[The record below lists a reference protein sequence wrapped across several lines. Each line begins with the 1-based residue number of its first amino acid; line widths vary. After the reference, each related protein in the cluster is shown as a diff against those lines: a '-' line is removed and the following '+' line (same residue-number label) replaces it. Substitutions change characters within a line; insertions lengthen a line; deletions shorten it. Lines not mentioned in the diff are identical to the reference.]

1 MRAIAVAVIGVL
13 LLSAAAPAY
22 ADTIYLPSPQSDQLN
37 GFELFE
43 ALGAAR
49 ERLPGSLVPG
59 DVTNDELVQVEVT
72 GDGSVKHVSDRQRIG
87 LTGAGDYDIREAGPA
102 LSAIALGDEPPVLD
116 FGDVVWQGFC
126 PGNRQLGAELVLD
139 PQLESAHLPLRATVS
154 FAAAGRQ
161 PAAHVSGTSLSE
173 PGTVS
178 LTITNTTRQRT
189 VLPTAADAPA
199 LPVAAALDDARAAA
213 QAPAVARL
221 PTIRTTLPTDL
232 QVTGATTRRA
242 IQIVP
247 LRLNGTLR
255 LLPSHPATAGGAS
268 RPDAVSLNGV
278 LQGTMTFTLATKG
291 EGTLELDLTA
301 VPVLEPGPL
310 TPPEGFRSWRAWAA
324 AEPSAAERRSALDLL
339 VQTAA
344 TGARASA
351 YSPYLGPELGPAG
364 RTVFHYVLPRAA
376 SPVVPTRPLRPRL
389 VPIGLAILGVLTLM
403 GTAVVVWRRS

>member
-1 MRAIAVAVIGVL
+1 MRARAVAVIALL
-13 LLSAAAPAY
+13 LLSSAAPAY
-22 ADTIYLPSPQSDQLN
+22 ADTIDLPSPQSDQLN

-59 DVTNDELVQVEVT
+59 NVTNDELVQVEVA
-72 GDGSVKHVSDRQRIG
+72 GDGSVKHVSDHQRIG

-102 LSAIALGDEPPVLD
+102 LSAVALGDQPPVLD
-116 FGDVVWQGFC
+116 FGDIVWQGFC

-139 PQLESAHLPLRATVS
+139 PQLESAHLPLHAVVS
-154 FAAAGRQ
+154 FAAGSH
-161 PAAHVSGTSLSE
+161 PAAHVSGTSISG

-189 VLPTAADAPA
+189 VLPTAVDAPA
-199 LPVAAALDDARAAA
+199 LPVAAALDDALAAA
-213 QAPAVARL
+213 RAQAVARL

-247 LRLNGTLR
+247 LRLHGTLR
-255 LLPSHPATAGGAS
+255 LLPLHPMTAAGAS

-278 LQGTMTFTLATKG
+278 LRDTMTFTLATKG

-324 AEPSAAERRSALDLL
+324 AGPGAAQRRVALDLL

-376 SPVVPTRPLRPRL
+376 FPVVPPRPLRPRL
-389 VPIGLAILGVLTLM
+389 VPIVLAILGVLTLM
-403 GTAVVVWRRS
+403 GSAVVVWRRS